1 MAPGPLYLTDVIGN
15 DHRQATFFA
24 SKVRLRRQ
32 SPHETFPMQ
41 LSLKAFVLAVVLAM
55 PAFAAAAT
63 EDSGL
68 KFDDVR
74 TQQAEI
80 RAGVM
85 ARSGPYKD
93 MSSSTRTQLLNRQ
106 TEMLAIIDGK
116 TGPGELNEEQRTRV
130 FNSLEW
136 IEATIN
142 QAEDERLICER
153 RATIG
158 SNRKERVCRT
168 AAQMREERE
177 RAREEWD
184 RSDVQMRRGN

>member
-1 MAPGPLYLTDVIGN
+1 
-15 DHRQATFFA
+15 
-24 SKVRLRRQ
+24 
-32 SPHETFPMQ
+32 MQ
-41 LSLKAFVLAVVLAM
+41 LSLKAFVLAVALAV

-63 EDSGL
+63 QDGGL
-68 KFDDVR
+68 KFDDIR
-74 TQQAEI
+74 AQQAEI

-106 TEMLAIIDGK
+106 TEMLSIIEGK
-116 TGPGELNEEQRTRV
+116 AGPSELNEDQRTRV

-168 AAQMREERE
+168 AAQIREDRE
-177 RAREEWD
+177 RAREEFD
-184 RSDVQMRRGN
+184 RSDIQMRRGN